1 MRDQARRREATPQQ
15 RREKPA
21 PPPETPG
28 RRRSRS
34 RSTSENLPRRQR
46 GESLGKKPSLRLDL
60 SPSTGNRGREHEIP
74 TTENGRHARR
84 TLNSHREKQDRNKTS
99 ESSSAQMKSDRKNL
113 EPSHGTGRNR
123 SPERQAID
131 GDCVVLGE
139 KNGGKSPTRAT
150 HAPDFLVFLNPTCYF
165 CYIRY
170 SKFLHRHTYM

>member
-34 RSTSENLPRRQR
+34 RSTSVNLLRRQR

-139 KNGGKSPTRAT
+139 KNGGKSPTRVLT
-150 HAPDFLVFLNPTCYF
+150 RPL
-165 CYIRY
+165 
-170 SKFLHRHTYM
+170 